1 MSIKPDDMGTR
12 GQGMRACR
20 MRVPGDTK
28 GLSRS
33 TRHGYTK
40 VSAPAH
46 VPEGYGDQ
54 VTASLVGCVRENGMG
69 NMATINEHTIFHL
82 MGPSYSV
89 QQIHRQIER
98 VAQTNF
104 TVIVQGETGTGKE
117 LIARLIHEASDRVH
131 RPFVAVDCG
140 ALPDSIVE
148 SELFGYVKGAF
159 TGADTKK
166 AGLFEMAKAGTL
178 FLDEVGNIS
187 PTVQMKLLRSLQE
200 RRVQP
205 LGSEESIT
213 TDVRIV
219 VASNTVLEDE
229 VRAGRFRADLFHRL
243 NEFKIYLLPLRERK
257 EDILFLAERFR
268 HETNEE
274 LAKHTSRFSR
284 EAQAY
289 LLSYTWEG
297 NVRELRNAVRRAV
310 LLSNDIIELKHVQQV
325 LGLMAEAAPAGSNL
339 PIHKLYQGYGLHDVV
354 HEVAAHVEK
363 SLIEHV
369 LEETRGNKSQA
380 AKRLQIG
387 YKTLYRKLQEYGLH

>member
-1 MSIKPDDMGTR
+1 
-12 GQGMRACR
+12 
-20 MRVPGDTK
+20 
-28 GLSRS
+28 
-33 TRHGYTK
+33 
-40 VSAPAH
+40 
-46 VPEGYGDQ
+46 
-54 VTASLVGCVRENGMG
+54 MG
-69 NMATINEHTIFHL
+69 NMATINDHTIFHL
-82 MGPSYSV
+82 MGPSYSI

-131 RPFVAVDCG
+131 RQFVAVDCG

-159 TGADTKK
+159 TGADAKK
-166 AGLFEMAKAGTL
+166 AGLFEMAKGGTL
-178 FLDEVGNIS
+178 FLDEIGNIS
-187 PTVQMKLLRSLQE
+187 PIVQMKLLRSLQE

-257 EDILFLAERFR
+257 EDILLLAERFR
-268 HETNEE
+268 RETNEE
-274 LAKHTSRFSR
+274 LAKHTTHFSR
-284 EAQAY
+284 EAQVY
-289 LLSYTWEG
+289 LLSYAWEG
-297 NVRELRNAVRRAV
+297 NVRELRNVVRRAV

-354 HEVAAHVEK
+354 HEVAAHLEK

-369 LEETRGNKSQA
+369 LEETGGNKSQA

>member
-1 MSIKPDDMGTR
+1 
-12 GQGMRACR
+12 
-20 MRVPGDTK
+20 
-28 GLSRS
+28 
-33 TRHGYTK
+33 
-40 VSAPAH
+40 
-46 VPEGYGDQ
+46 
-54 VTASLVGCVRENGMG
+54 MG
-69 NMATINEHTIFHL
+69 NMTTLNEHTIFHL

-89 QQIHRQIER
+89 QQIHRQIEC

-104 TVIVQGETGTGKE
+104 TIIVQGETGTGKE

-159 TGADTKK
+159 TGADAKK
-166 AGLFEMAKAGTL
+166 AGLFEMANRGTL
-178 FLDEVGNIS
+178 FLDEIGNIS

-200 RRVQP
+200 RQVQP
-205 LGSEESIT
+205 LGSEESIP

-219 VASNTVLEDE
+219 VASNAVLEDE

-243 NEFKIYLLPLRERK
+243 NEFKIYLLPLRERR

-274 LAKHTSRFSR
+274 LAKHTTSFTR
-284 EAQAY
+284 EAQSY
-289 LLSYTWEG
+289 LLSYAWEG
-297 NVRELRNAVRRAV
+297 NVRELRNVVRRAV

-325 LGLMAEAAPAGSNL
+325 LGMMAEAASTGSNL
-339 PIHKLYQGYGLHDVV
+339 PIHKLSQGYGLHDVV
-354 HEVAAHVEK
+354 HEVAAHLEK

-369 LEETRGNKSQA
+369 LKETRGNKSQA